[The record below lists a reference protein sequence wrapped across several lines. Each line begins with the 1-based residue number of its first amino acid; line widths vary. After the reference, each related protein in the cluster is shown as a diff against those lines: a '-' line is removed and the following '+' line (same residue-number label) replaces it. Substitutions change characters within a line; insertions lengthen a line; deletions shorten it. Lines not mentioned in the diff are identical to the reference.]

1 MDTVQFWE
9 ERDYYP
15 FSPSLHESSISEYL
29 NGSHVPLKII
39 ERKAEKVRGM
49 PGAGQGICHVNCI
62 VLAIGKQGSTMD
74 SSSRWQKDR
83 VEVIQG

>member
-49 PGAGQGICHVNCI
+49 P
-62 VLAIGKQGSTMD
+62 
-74 SSSRWQKDR
+74 
-83 VEVIQG
+83 

>member
-15 FSPSLHESSISEYL
+15 FSPSLHSSSINEYL

-39 ERKAEKVRGM
+39 ERKPEKV
-49 PGAGQGICHVNCI
+49 
-62 VLAIGKQGSTMD
+62 
-74 SSSRWQKDR
+74 
-83 VEVIQG
+83 EVACLELDKKYVM